1 MINEQP
7 NLQTSTAL
15 KIFVDFYGF
24 PSWENN
30 PKEGQNRNEIIKL
43 WNETLKGYS
52 EHQIEEAAFNIV
64 RNQRTMKFPTISH
77 MRAQLFD
84 KSKDAEIQQQLAELK
99 RRLAEPRVETDPIRK
114 RAGSF
119 YVRGRKV
126 LPGFYEDAA
135 RRVLNDVR
143 VAYPELRDGGYTE
156 LVRKADSLGWLDTG
170 PILKHCAELMGF
182 DEPPSQSEEP
192 QGNNLTQSL
201 AIHWRMTKDDEENF

>member
-1 MINEQP
+1 MTNEQP

-30 PKEGQNRNEIIKL
+30 PKEGQNRNQIIKL
-43 WNETLKGYS
+43 WNESLEGYS

-64 RNQRTMKFPTISH
+64 RNQRSMKFPTISH

-84 KSKDAEIQQQLAELK
+84 KSKDAEIQQRLAELEK
-99 RRLAEPRVETDPIRK
+99 LRSEPRVETDPIRK

-119 YVRGRKV
+119 YVCGRKV

-135 RRVLNDVR
+135 HRVLNDVR
-143 VAYPELRDGGYTE
+143 SAYPELRDGGYTE

-170 PILKHCAELMGF
+170 PILKHCAEIMGLEDVSF
-182 DEPPSQSEEP
+182 QNEEP
-192 QGNNLTQSL
+192 QDTNFTELL
-201 AIHWRMTKDDEENF
+201 ASHWRMTKDDEDL